1 GTESQAGEDTVLS
14 ADGRRI
20 AVWSDTR
27 VKVVDLVTGRA
38 RRASSGVDGTVR
50 AEPSGWSPDGTALV
64 VRDTVPVDED
74 GTGYRSVLTLVRLDG
89 GGRVR
94 LAETDHDHELGS
106 PVAFAPGR
114 LAFQSGRTVV
124 VSDLDGRRLSS
135 FTLARDDELA
145 GKGAWNGDTLTVAR
159 RVGYSWSLRR
169 IDPGTGRDLGALDLP
184 AVPDVTAIR
193 LLGWRADG
201 SALVAAFVPADPAP
215 AAFDVPTSMNQRLAY
230 GSVGTTQVLAL
241 HRGASAP
248 ATLLTA
254 PAGVVGIDV
263 AESLLRAGRTRVANP
278 PTALGPRFWL
288 WTFLIPLLL
297 AGLVAYRCRK
307 GIALRLDDRRVRRA
321 RGR

>member
-1 GTESQAGEDTVLS
+1 
-14 ADGRRI
+14 
-20 AVWSDTR
+20 
-27 VKVVDLVTGRA
+27 
-38 RRASSGVDGTVR
+38 
-50 AEPSGWSPDGTALV
+50 
-64 VRDTVPVDED
+64 
-74 GTGYRSVLTLVRLDG
+74 
-89 GGRVR
+89 
-94 LAETDHDHELGS
+94 
-106 PVAFAPGR
+106 
-114 LAFQSGRTVV
+114 VV

-145 GKGAWNGDTLTVAR
+145 GKGAWAGDTLTVAR

-169 IDPGTGRDLGALDLP
+169 VDPGTGRDLGALDLP

-215 AAFDVPTSMNQRLAY
+215 AAFDVPTSIDQRLAY
-230 GSVGTTQVLAL
+230 GNVGTTRVLAL
-241 HRGASAP
+241 HPGASAP

-263 AESLLRAGRTRVANP
+263 ANDLLRAGRTRVAHP

-288 WTFLIPLLL
+288 WTFLIPVLL
-297 AGLVAYRCRK
+297 AGLVAYRRRTA
-307 GIALRLDDRRVRRA
+307 IALWLDDRRVRRA